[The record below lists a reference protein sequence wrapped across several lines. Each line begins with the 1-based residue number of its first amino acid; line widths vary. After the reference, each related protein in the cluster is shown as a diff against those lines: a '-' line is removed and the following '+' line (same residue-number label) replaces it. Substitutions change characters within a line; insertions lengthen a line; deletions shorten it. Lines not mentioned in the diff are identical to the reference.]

1 MFPFQKFLSI
11 LLAAAMELGL
21 SACGSAQA
29 IPQAP
34 ENSEPPAQVKE
45 TPEVPD
51 ALPAEEL
58 AYIPDSY
65 DGSEAYALYLTLPGY
80 EGLYFQGVGQNL
92 YSEEFAFE
100 ALSYNDR
107 MIVAAPQL
115 SDWGEP
121 SAEQTIALT

>member
-58 AYIPDSY
+58 AVTEGTEVYRGFLMDNVLHAPEGDIHYHIYIPDSY
-65 DGSEAYALYLTLPGY
+65 DGSEA
-80 EGLYFQGVGQNL
+80 
-92 YSEEFAFE
+92 
-100 ALSYNDR
+100 
-107 MIVAAPQL
+107 
-115 SDWGEP
+115 
-121 SAEQTIALT
+121 